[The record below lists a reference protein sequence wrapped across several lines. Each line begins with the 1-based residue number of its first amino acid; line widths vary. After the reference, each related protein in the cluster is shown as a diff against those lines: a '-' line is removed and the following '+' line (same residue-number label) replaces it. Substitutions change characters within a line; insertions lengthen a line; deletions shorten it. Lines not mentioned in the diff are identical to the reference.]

1 MTVNVTPVP
10 IGSWP
15 PEVPPFRPPVPP
27 SEPVPPRP
35 QPAAPAPSRLPS
47 WEEPDERLVERDV
60 YDRLLEHRIVVVGG
74 RLDDE
79 LADRVAAQLLL
90 LGRSPEPV
98 ELHLTCPES
107 DLAAALALADAVD
120 LVAAPVHAIARGAVR
135 GPAVA
140 VLCAARRRR
149 AHRNA
154 LFVLTVPAA
163 PSGDGTA
170 GQLQG
175 FVEQHRRQTEQLLTR
190 LAGVTG
196 HDLSDIEADL
206 ESRRLLTAD
215 EALDYGLVEE
225 LV

>member
-1 MTVNVTPVP
+1 MTVDETPVP

-15 PEVPPFRPPVPP
+15 PEVPPLRPPVPP
-27 SEPVPPRP
+27 SEPVPTR
-35 QPAAPAPSRLPS
+35 QPPAPAPSRLPS

-90 LGRSPEPV
+90 LGRSREPV

-120 LVAAPVHAIARGAVR
+120 LVAAPVHAIARGAVS

-140 VLCAARRRR
+140 VLCAARRRL

-163 PSGDGTA
+163 PSGHGTA
-170 GQLQG
+170 EQLQG
-175 FVEQHRRQTEQLLTR
+175 LAEQHRRQTEQLLAR